1 MRNITALVFVLL
13 VVLSP
18 ANVNRAILHN
28 FVADN
33 LISINILPALALLGV
48 VLLAVGLLLRR
59 RV

>member
-28 FVADN
+28 FVVDH

>member
-28 FVADN
+28 FVVDN